1 MCLQINK
8 HISPK
13 LVVNYFPLQF
23 RLQKC
28 AANPYTFRPCHE
40 EEAKIKLSMAK
51 HNKIAKPFPMWP
63 RRSIFLGGAFL
74 AQFFKYKNHN
84 KSEQAI
90 FSMLSTPKC

>member
-8 HISPK
+8 PISPK
-13 LVVNYFPLQF
+13 LVVNYFPRQF
-23 RLQKC
+23 QLQKC

-40 EEAKIKLSMAK
+40 KEAKVKLSMAK
-51 HNKIAKPFPMWP
+51 HNKIAKSFPMRP
-63 RRSIFLGGAFL
+63 RRSIVI
-74 AQFFKYKNHN
+74 AQFSNYQNHD